1 MYWLIIISV
10 IMFGLGFLSQEV
22 YGKMRG
28 SSIKISLQFSLFG
41 SIAGLVVLLIVNAFK
56 IEFTLFTLIMALL
69 STANGIAFT
78 FCSFKALGSINL
90 SVYSLFSMLGG
101 MILPFLQGIIFY
113 GEAFTLAKAICLI
126 FITAALVLTV
136 KKGEKTTNFIYY
148 AGVFVLNGMS
158 GVLTKIFTA
167 SALPKTSPAGYT
179 ILCALCSIV
188 VSLLLLVIFFRKKE
202 DCPPVNFKNS
212 SVACFKGAINKV
224 ANFLLVIALATVESS
239 VQYPMVTGG
248 VMIVSTIICF
258 LGKQKPSKKQV
269 LSIAL
274 AFFGTLALFI
284 IPI

>member
-10 IMFGLGFLSQEV
+10 IMFGLGFFSQEV

-28 SSIKISLQFSLFG
+28 SSIKISLQFGLFG
-41 SIAGLVVLLIVNAFK
+41 SIAGLVVLLIANAFK

-113 GEAFTLAKAICLI
+113 AEAFTLAKAVCLI

-136 KKGEKTTNFIYY
+136 EKGEKATNFIYY

-188 VSLLLLVIFFRKKE
+188 VSLLLLAIFFRKKE

-224 ANFLLVIALATVESS
+224 ANLLLVIALATVETS